1 MRTRLAV
8 SALLITAVALGFA
21 GCKKKSPTGPDPVP
35 HNQTPPNPPPAP
47 LSLSVVAPYLAQTI
61 NDVFEQSL
69 RQGLAR
75 TGSGRWTHP
84 CPTGGT
90 VRTELP
96 DNYQVQAGEVVML
109 EDTGILFTDCGIET
123 NVTTLE
129 SRSFV
134 SRLMD
139 VIVSPLS
146 AQSRA
151 RIVARGR
158 LRGKGKW
165 RPPRITSSGPEYRD
179 APVRLSG
186 DLEVS
191 QINCGGQPCPTQI
204 GSIRLE
210 CNVNGVVC
218 QGPIGTIIIG
228 PRDTP
233 PPPNP
238 PPTPP
243 PPTQPPTPPGPPPGP
258 PPSSI
263 NVTGTWTVTE
273 IGQSGAGTATLTQSG
288 STITGGSAVVPPIPG
303 ANITTNRFTGS
314 VSGSAVNLV
323 HSFVTRIDAGGY
335 TTTCTSTTNYALQ
348 ASSNN
353 RMSGPFSG
361 NARCVHN
368 IPEVPQP
375 PTQTYSGSSTWTR

>member
-1 MRTRLAV
+1 LA
-8 SALLITAVALGFA
+8 
-21 GCKKKSPTGPDPVP
+21 
-35 HNQTPPNPPPAP
+35 
-47 LSLSVVAPYLAQTI
+47 LSVVAPYLAQTV

-69 RQGLAR
+69 RQGLSK
-75 TGSGRWTHP
+75 TGSGRWTYP

-96 DNYQVQAGEVVML
+96 DNYQVQTGEVIML

-129 SRSFV
+129 SRSFAR
-134 SRLMD
+134 RLMD
-139 VIVSPLS
+139 LIVTPVS

-165 RPPRITSSGPEYRD
+165 RPPRVTSRGPEYRD

-191 QINCGGQPCPTQI
+191 QVNCGGQPCPTQI

-218 QGPIGTIIIG
+218 EGPVGTIIIG

-238 PPTPP
+238 PPPP
-243 PPTQPPTPPGPPPGP
+243 PPPPPPGPTPPGPPPT
-258 PPSSI
+258 SI

-273 IGQSGAGTATLTQSG
+273 IGQSGAGNATLTQSG
-288 STITGGSAVVPPIPG
+288 NTITDGSAILPPIPG
-303 ANITTNRFTGS
+303 AVVTTNRFTGS
-314 VSGSAVNLV
+314 VSGSAVTLT
-323 HSFVTRIDAGGY
+323 HTFVTRIDAGGY
-335 TTTCTSTTNYALQ
+335 TTTCTSTATYTLQ

-353 RMSGPFSG
+353 RMSGPYSG
-361 NARCVHN
+361 TARCVHN

-375 PTQTYSGSSTWTR
+375 PSQNFSGTSTWTR